1 MLTRKDFELIAG
13 VLKQSEAPEDTIT
26 LFADILRYENR
37 NFNREKFIAAATPK
51 TDAEPRE
58 YETYPDSP
66 DVRIYAL
73 DDVFEAAINRQIL
86 SRKEAEYNYY
96 EPFMYVCTRL
106 KSDLNTQKE
115 YLVHEFK
122 HQDTRQYLRV
132 REEIT
137 NAS

>member
-1 MLTRKDFELIAG
+1 MLTRKHFELIART
-13 VLKQSEAPEDTIT
+13 LKESAAPDNVIN
-26 LFADILRYENR
+26 LFADVLRFEND
-37 NFNREKFIAAATPK
+37 NFNRTKFIAAATPQ
-51 TDAEPRE
+51 TITAPRDWIQSQD
-58 YETYPDSP
+58 YP

-73 DDVFEAAINRQIL
+73 DDVFEKAISQQIL

-106 KSDLNTQKE
+106 QSDIDTKKE

-132 REEIT
+132 REELT

>member
-1 MLTRKDFELIAG
+1 MLTKRHFELIAA
-13 VLKQSEAPEDTIT
+13 VLKQSEAPENTIT
-26 LFADILRYENR
+26 LFADILLYENR
-37 NFNREKFIAAATPK
+37 NFNREKFITAATPS

-58 YETYPDSP
+58 YETSPDYP

-73 DDVFEAAINRQIL
+73 DDIFEKAINQQIL

-96 EPFMYVCTRL
+96 EPFMYICSRL
-106 KSDLNTQKE
+106 KSDIDTQKE

-122 HQDTRQYLRV
+122 HKDTRQYLRV
-132 REEIT
+132 SEELT

>member
-1 MLTRKDFELIAG
+1 MLTRKHFELIART
-13 VLKQSEAPEDTIT
+13 LKESAAPDNVIN
-26 LFADILRYENR
+26 LFADVLKFEND
-37 NFNREKFIAAATPK
+37 NFNRTKFITAATPR

-73 DDVFEAAINRQIL
+73 DDIFEKAINQQIL
-86 SRKEAEYNYY
+86 SRKEAEDNYY
-96 EPFMYVCTRL
+96 EPFMYGCSRL
-106 KSDLNTQKE
+106 KSDIDTQKE

-132 REEIT
+132 REDIT